1 MIDNRTGHAWRP
13 ASELAQYG
21 ARPPHRILVVDD
33 DASLRQFNTVV
44 LIHSGYAV
52 DSAEDGAV
60 AWEALNTDN
69 YDLLITDHNM
79 PKVTGV
85 ELVRKLRAA
94 RMALPVI
101 LVSGVM
107 PTEELDRHP
116 GLRIE
121 ATLLKPFT
129 IARLLET
136 VQEVLRMNRSNA
148 SPGKLPLT
156 LANASP
162 VFCPLIS

>member
-1 MIDNRTGHAWRP
+1 MIDDRTEHALRP
-13 ASELAQYG
+13 ASERARYG
-21 ARPPHRILVVDD
+21 ARPTHRILVVDD
-33 DASLRQFNTVV
+33 DPSTRQLNTVV
-44 LIHSGYAV
+44 LTHAGYAV
-52 DSAEDGAV
+52 DAAEDGVV

-85 ELVRKLRAA
+85 ELVKKLRAVH
-94 RMALPVI
+94 MALPVI
-101 LVSGVM
+101 LATGTM

-116 GLRIE
+116 GLQIE

-136 VQEVLRMNRSNA
+136 VQEVLRVNRSNA
-148 SPGKLPLT
+148 SPGELPLT
-156 LANASP
+156 LADASP
-162 VFCPLIS
+162 VFAR

>member
-1 MIDNRTGHAWRP
+1 MIDDRP
-13 ASELAQYG
+13 ERAGKPARELTRYG
-21 ARPPHRILVVDD
+21 ARPAHRILVVDD

-79 PKVTGV
+79 PKVTGL

-116 GLRIE
+116 GVRIE

-129 IARLLET
+129 MARLLET

-148 SPGKLPLT
+148 SPGELPLT
-156 LANASP
+156 LADASP
-162 VFCPLIS
+162 VLRPLIF